1 MSRECFTPS
10 EYSGVCAELFAE
22 DSLEQ
27 NLTVRSLLGL
37 SFKPCGLAFGIDKVS
52 TICIFTVARCK
63 PANRWCICSARIKM
77 FTIGFSTKMDPRV
90 LCDRVRRK
98 LYGAILPSAR
108 IVSLRELPC
117 HLTVI
122 FQSTKRI
129 FFFNAARV
137 GTCIS
142 SSKGKPST
150 LQPSKAHVS

>member
-1 MSRECFTPS
+1 ML
-10 EYSGVCAELFAE
+10 YALGVFGRLCRLFAE

-37 SFKPCGLAFGIDKVS
+37 SFKPCGLAFGIDEVS

-98 LYGAILPSAR
+98 LYGAILASAR

-129 FFFNAARV
+129 LFFM
-137 GTCIS
+137 
-142 SSKGKPST
+142 
-150 LQPSKAHVS
+150 LQELEPAFLLQKANRPLCNLPRPM